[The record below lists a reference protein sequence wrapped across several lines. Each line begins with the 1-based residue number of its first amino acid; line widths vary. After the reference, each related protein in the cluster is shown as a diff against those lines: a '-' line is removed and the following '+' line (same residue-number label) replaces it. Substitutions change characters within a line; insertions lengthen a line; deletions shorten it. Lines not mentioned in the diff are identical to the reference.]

1 MKKYRA
7 TIIISLMIIIA
18 IIISVIVTFYVVD
31 PFFRPDKDKIE
42 KYFKRDK
49 NELVIVADYFAT
61 YDLPISFNQ
70 INFYSTNYKKNIKD
84 KRVLDA
90 ITRLLEDRR
99 YSVIGKSGNTVYFQK
114 WERGAD
120 LGVGLAYS
128 LDGLEPVLQYL
139 TKLEPLLEE
148 NWYFYEEDYNEWR
161 TR

>member
-1 MKKYRA
+1 MKKYRTA
-7 TIIISLMIIIA
+7 VIISLIIIIA
-18 IIISVIVTFYVVD
+18 IIILGMVTFYAVD
-31 PFFRPDKDKIE
+31 PFLRPDKNKME

-49 NELVIVADYFAT
+49 NDLIIVVDYFANC
-61 YDLPISFNQ
+61 DLSISFNQ
-70 INFYSTNYKKNIKD
+70 MNFYSTNYKKNIKD
-84 KRVLDA
+84 KRVLEA
-90 ITRLLEDRR
+90 ITRLFEDRR

-120 LGVGLAYS
+120 LGVGIAYS
-128 LDGLEPVLQYL
+128 LDEVEPVLQYL